1 MPYHHA
7 VHTHNP
13 DIITVDFT
21 PTIKTSKSLPKPRYH
36 RNGYDPFSELSMPY
50 HHAVNTHNPNI
61 ITVGFMRTIKTNIG
75 AVKSDCKP
83 LPKSRYHR
91 NVCDSFREVPFHL
104 CATIA
109 FKNLVEEFEFPNG
122 EAVWSIWSI
131 SATFSKLIE
140 RSALFAM
147 LYPCVGAGAADL
159 KEDSLFYKTFGRQ
172 PGSVR
177 SHPWRVPRP
186 LIPPCPGAF
195 PTGGRILSLANIRDM
210 HDAGAL
216 PRYLKGMAWKT
227 IFSTERDGSSFRTFM
242 KNIAGRSPTIIVGQ
256 SASRE
261 ILGGFVDSPW
271 VKKPLP
277 TSPVGHFEA
286 YRSGFHGSGKAF
298 LFEVVDRKIR
308 EHAGGTVSRS
318 RDGDD
323 GGGRDDGAT
332 SGRGGTITATSDGAS
347 VNVFPWTGANP
358 FVQLCDPAS
367 CRVAMG
373 GGCHGEFGLCFDDN
387 FQTGSSGACDTFGNW
402 RPLVSSEGVNESF
415 FDLIGVEVYGAFAD
429 DSL

>member
-1 MPYHHA
+1 MPHHHA
-7 VHTHNP
+7 VHMHSPN
-13 DIITVDFT
+13 IITVDF
-21 PTIKTSKSLPKPRYH
+21 K
-36 RNGYDPFSELSMPY
+36 
-50 HHAVNTHNPNI
+50 
-61 ITVGFMRTIKTNIG
+61 RTIK
-75 AVKSDCKP
+75 
-83 LPKSRYHR
+83 PKSKYHR
-91 NVCDSFREVPFHL
+91 NVYDPISQVPFHL
-104 CATIA
+104 CATMA
-109 FKNLVEEFEFPNG
+109 YKNLVEEFDFTNG

-131 SATFSKLIE
+131 SATFSELIE

-147 LYPCVGAGAADL
+147 LYPCVGDGAADL

-172 PGSVR
+172 PGSLR
-177 SHPWRVPRP
+177 SHCRVPRP
-186 LIPPCPGAF
+186 LTPPCPDAF
-195 PTGGRILSLANIRDM
+195 PTGNRILSPANIRDM

-227 IFSTERDGSSFRTFM
+227 IFSTERDGSSFQTFM

-256 SASRE
+256 SAGRE

-277 TSPVGHFEA
+277 TSPSGHFEA

-308 EHAGGTVSRS
+308 EHAGGTASRS
-318 RDGDD
+318 RDGGD
-323 GGGRDDGAT
+323 GGGRDDGET
-332 SGRGGTITATSDGAS
+332 SERGSLMTATSDGAS
-347 VNVFPWTGANP
+347 VNVFPWTGANT

-402 RPLVSSEGVNESF
+402 RPLVSSEGVSESF
-415 FDLIGVEVYGAFAD
+415 FDLIGVEVYCAFTD